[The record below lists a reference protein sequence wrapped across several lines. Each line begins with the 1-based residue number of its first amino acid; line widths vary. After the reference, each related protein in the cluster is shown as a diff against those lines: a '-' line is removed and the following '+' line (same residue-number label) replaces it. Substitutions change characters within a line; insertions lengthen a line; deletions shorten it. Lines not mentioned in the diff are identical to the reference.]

1 MATDKRRT
9 MTSRMNDL
17 ISGAAEL
24 KGDTERGLQE
34 VGRNI
39 KRNVDQGQKDFK
51 SGKAPYYGTINPLKG
66 TRTAFKKGFG
76 SQ

>member
-1 MATDKRRT
+1 MATKK
-9 MTSRMNDL
+9 SLAGRMND
-17 ISGAAEL
+17 IIGGAAEL

-39 KRNVDQGQKDFK
+39 KRNVDQGQHDM
-51 SGKAPYYGTINPLKG
+51 KAGNIKPYDAINPLKG

>member
-1 MATDKRRT
+1 MATDKRKGLAG
-9 MTSRMNDL
+9 RMND
-17 ISGAAEL
+17 IITGAVEF

-39 KRNVDQGQKDFK
+39 KTNINQGQKDYK
-51 SGKAPYYGTINPLKG
+51 SGKMEEYGTINPLKG
-66 TRTAFKKGFG
+66 TRTAFKKGFN

>member
-1 MATDKRRT
+1 
-9 MTSRMNDL
+9 MTARMNDL
-17 ISGAAEL
+17 ITGAAEL

-39 KRNVDQGQKDFK
+39 KRNVDQGQHDFRAGNIK
-51 SGKAPYYGTINPLKG
+51 PYESINPLKG

-76 SQ
+76 SK